1 MDEKDCRRLV
11 PEYLPIFFDE
21 VQFGTRLSSALR
33 HFMARKE
40 NHYFFILVH
49 HFYGTPILLGY
60 QIFLGEE
67 ACLYKT
73 FQVRMPF
80 FDISK
85 VKLHHSSLS
94 TIILVHETS

>member
-1 MDEKDCRRLV
+1 MDEKDYRRLM

-49 HFYGTPILLGY
+49 HFYGTPILLGS
-60 QIFLGEE
+60 QIFFFGGGGLMFQIPF
-67 ACLYKT
+67 LT
-73 FQVRMPF
+73 FQRLNSITQV
-80 FDISK
+80 
-85 VKLHHSSLS
+85 
-94 TIILVHETS
+94 